1 MIYLVFSRKT
11 KNMTEQSH
19 QGNQDPYA
27 RLCSPRCDHDP
38 DEAKSAAIYEKI
50 NPDHG
55 PDRVKPAVQQDIWAV
70 ATTAAI
76 AKKINPGDGTGV
88 CGPSLGPRSGK
99 NYSQINPHKQV

>member
-1 MIYLVFSRKT
+1 
-11 KNMTEQSH
+11 MTEQSH
-19 QGNQDPYA
+19 QGDQDPYA
-27 RLCSPRCDHDP
+27 DLCSPRGD
-38 DEAKSAAIYEKI
+38 KTGSAATTADIHKII

-55 PDRVKPAVQQDIWAV
+55 PDGVESAVQQDIGAA

-99 NYSQINPHKQV
+99 NYSQINPSE